1 MATSPINTM
10 SGRITFISEI
20 PDAFMAVSSNRS
32 PRLPNVIRDASRMA
46 SGSAIGTIV
55 RAA

>member
-1 MATSPINTM
+1 MKITSGFMA
-10 SGRITFISEI
+10 FISEM
-20 PDAFMAVSSNRS
+20 PDALMAVSSNRS
-32 PRLPNVIRDASRMA
+32 PRLPNVISDASSMA